1 MASYSAPVVDPFLV
15 VGIVLML
22 LILLFLNFYTMVQW
36 QHPDD
41 KNQSYTAKIV
51 IVFALQLATM
61 SVCMMPID
69 YANNGGNPT
78 CDYVSNVGN
87 SFCGGIDFTYVW
99 EALFC
104 IICLTVV
111 LVIPFSIVYYEA
123 DDGSMMNR
131 DGRVTKSKFL
141 TAFCTTVVVGGG
153 FLVLVV
159 SLYFSRGTVNIPVVN
174 YVSSLNDMIEVQ
186 VNNINMTTSSDPYD
200 YIDTEVSSETFANYG
215 GEENMADA
223 FISFRVDF
231 PIYVIALLGWIGWW
245 SFSIFAGVG
254 LVSLP
259 FDLVVSFL
267 YRPIRLSPD
276 KVHQL
281 ETEVQERTSELIEI
295 TQILQKERNAFA
307 SSFASRGEKRK
318 RMISDRLEMNKLNQ
332 MVFILQ
338 RDVEE
343 MRMVKGVNDDVKVLS
358 PYINLGLGIICAFVS
373 VIWLIHIIVFML
385 LDPPVM
391 LFLDAYL
398 PTFDSW
404 FPMFGDLTYAFLA
417 LYLLLCTT
425 AGCFKIGLRFLCIN
439 IHPMKLNGT
448 YVNSFLFNN
457 AIILWVTV
465 PVIQFCI
472 YAFSG
477 YTSFTDA
484 YSIFTVQI
492 MHLNFYGMFYRFKV
506 FTYIIF
512 IMAMLTLLYMICRP
526 RDVASSTEQFKMD
539 LRKRGATA
547 IAGNAFAAASS
558 SAEETSAA
566 KATPS
571 PAKSSWFGG
580 NKSSL

>member
-1 MASYSAPVVDPFLV
+1 V
-15 VGIVLML
+15 
-22 LILLFLNFYTMVQW
+22 
-36 QHPDD
+36 
-41 KNQSYTAKIV
+41 
-51 IVFALQLATM
+51 
-61 SVCMMPID
+61 
-69 YANNGGNPT
+69 
-78 CDYVSNVGN
+78 
-87 SFCGGIDFTYVW
+87 CGGIDFTYVW
-99 EALFC
+99 ESLFC

-123 DDGSMMNR
+123 DDGSMMNKE
-131 DGRVTKSKFL
+131 GRATSSKFL
-141 TAFCTTVVVGGG
+141 TAFCTTAVVGGG

-174 YVSSLNDMIEVQ
+174 YDHSVLDMIEVT
-186 VNNINMTTSSDPYD
+186 VTNINMTITSDASD
-200 YIDTEVSSETFANYG
+200 YIDTEVSSSVFAAYAAS
-215 GEENMADA
+215 EVSSDEYVT
-223 FISFRVDF
+223 FRVDF

-267 YRPIRLSPD
+267 YRPVRLSPD
-276 KVHQL
+276 KLHQL

-295 TQILQKERNAFA
+295 TQILQKERTAFA
-307 SSFASRGEKRK
+307 TSFASRGEKRK
-318 RMISDRLEMNKLNQ
+318 RIIADRLEMNKLNQ
-332 MVFILQ
+332 MVYILQ

-343 MRMVKGVNDDVKVLS
+343 MRLVKGSNDDVKVLT
-358 PYINLGLGIICAFVS
+358 PYFNLIGGVISGFVS
-373 VIWLIHIIVFML
+373 VIWLIHIIVYML

-391 LFLDAYL
+391 LFLDGYL
-398 PTFDSW
+398 PLFDSW
-404 FPMFGDLTYAFLA
+404 FPMFGDLTYAGLA

-439 IHPMKLNGT
+439 IHPMKFNGT

-457 AIILWVTV
+457 AVILWVTV

-484 YSIFTVQI
+484 YSIFFVQI
-492 MHLNFYGMFYRFKV
+492 MNLNFYGMFYRYKV

-547 IAGNAFAAASS
+547 ITGNAFTAASS
-558 SAEETSAA
+558 SAEETSGAA
-566 KATPS
+566 PTAS
-571 PAKSSWFGG
+571 PAKSSWYGS
-580 NKSSL
+580 KPAL